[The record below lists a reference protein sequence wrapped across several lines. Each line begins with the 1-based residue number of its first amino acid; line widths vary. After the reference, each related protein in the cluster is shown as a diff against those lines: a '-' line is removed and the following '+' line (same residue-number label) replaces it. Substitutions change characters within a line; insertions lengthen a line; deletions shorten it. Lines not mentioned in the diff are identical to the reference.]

1 MSNVVSGNSPLHCL
15 YVAAACYT
23 SHKLVISY
31 LCSLEREDVME
42 NRAST
47 PVFIQIWWKV
57 NTAGGWYLCFIWIE
71 VTTPNTCTSETN
83 LKSKR
88 MQIER
93 LLSIQLCLK
102 KKNQPAR
109 LPANTCWIADSGIAL
124 QRGAAVCVQMR
135 WNELPAL
142 WQCSIGKCNLLQGQ
156 LYVCL
161 CNELCQFIKKHG
173 TKTYDDNFQTQ
184 HPLYFGNR

>member
-88 MQIER
+88 MQNER

-102 KKNQPAR
+102 KKKPASQTSSKHLLDSWQWDSFAKGSCCLRADEMKWASCSVTVLHWKMQPPAR
-109 LPANTCWIADSGIAL
+109 
-124 QRGAAVCVQMR
+124 AAVCVPM
-135 WNELPAL
+135 
-142 WQCSIGKCNLLQGQ
+142 
-156 LYVCL
+156 
-161 CNELCQFIKKHG
+161 
-173 TKTYDDNFQTQ
+173 
-184 HPLYFGNR
+184 